1 MKFSSD
7 RERNIF
13 SVIMVIICLLLAYL
27 DMELVASVKVD
38 RFSKV
43 IAKNLEV

>member
-13 SVIMVIICLLLAYL
+13 SVVMIIICLLLAYF
-27 DMELVASVKVD
+27 DMETVTSVKVD

-43 IAKNLEV
+43 VTKNLEV